1 MIQLV
6 LMNIHSA
13 GLGTEVFMTPQ
24 PNSAKTGAQQ
34 FDEMYN
40 NLRNS
45 NINVRAVWIQVT
57 SPINW
62 SLVTTNNVNFL
73 NSILSR
79 ARQYG
84 ITVGIYTNY
93 YDWSQITNG
102 AMVSNVM
109 LWYWNVYGGGPQNE
123 TPADFSDFRQFGGWT
138 VPSVKQFAQVE
149 SVCGVTVNRNVY
161 TTSSAPKG
169 MATMAKSAKS
179 DEITVGGLL
188 FENAAIMYHL
198 AMLGA
203 LSVSCFASPAAQQEI
218 LQQAKPSKL
227 NTLAYAL
234 DLSVQA
240 TPSDMSCFQRSL
252 YNVIFVRLALPYG
265 IMKSLSPRKNTVNS
279 SSTSFVLTVHI
290 AEATPLSV
298 PEQSIHSQPS
308 IFGTPTAVLYYM
320 KYLTDTHSAGIGTEV
335 YMTPQPS
342 SAKTGAQQFDEMYN
356 NLKNSNINVQ
366 TVWIQQKRSVRWFQ
380 VTSPINWSSVSTT
393 NINFLNSILA
403 RASQYGLTVGIY
415 TSYYDWSQITGGAV
429 ITNAMLWYWNV
440 YGVGP
445 YDESPA
451 DFSDFRAFGGWLS
464 AAVKQFGQNEN
475 VCGVNVNR
483 NVYLTSS
490 AMSGMAKS
498 EKSDEIVVDMLKIV
512 ALATCLVM
520 NCNASPIL
528 EPMKIDQDDA
538 SELASIAYAVDL
550 SVLAS
555 TATYQCMKQS
565 LYNVAFIRGYTGA
578 YQGQIDPYSVMNI
591 QNAAAAGLGTEVYM
605 TPQPLSSKT
614 GAQQFDEMYNMLIGA
629 NIYVKSIWVQ
639 VTSPNN
645 WSTSSSMNVN
655 FLNSILAEALAST
668 ASAFDLAYSASV
680 STFQCFKQL
689 KYNVA
694 FIRAYTGDFQG
705 QIDPYSV
712 TNIQNA
718 AATGL
723 GTEVYMTPQPTSSK
737 TGAQQFDEMYNML
750 IGGNIYIKSIWVQVV
765 SPDDWTSSSTTN
777 INFLNSILTR
787 AMQLGLTVGVYT
799 SKHEWN
805 QITDHAT
812 TLNVRLW
819 YWKTNGSG
827 EADESPANFKDFKE
841 FGSWT
846 TPTVKQYGQFETICG
861 LIVNRDIYSTSSAVA
876 GDMAR
881 EETSDRIVVGGLGLE
896 DLAVTAPSTI
906 STSTFKCLKENHYDV
921 VFIRGYT
928 GSYQGQVDPF
938 SVLNIQNATAAGLG
952 IEVYM
957 TPQPA
962 SASKTGAQQFDEM
975 YEKLQDA
982 NISLRTI
989 WVQGMLQVTSR
1000 EDWSDSSTTNVNFLN
1015 SIFERALEHNI
1026 SIGIYTNSEDWDK
1039 ITDSASTRNVKLW
1052 YWSARGSGAVNESA
1066 PNFDDFQPFA
1076 SWTSPSVKQFA
1087 KFETICGV
1095 IVNRN
1100 IYKTFPAGSTGQDTS
1115 KPIVVG
1121 GVGLGGAHFTGRAE
1135 IVP

>member
-1 MIQLV
+1 
-6 LMNIHSA
+6 MNIQNAAAA
-13 GLGTEVFMTPQ
+13 GL
-24 PNSAKTGAQQ
+24 
-34 FDEMYN
+34 
-40 NLRNS
+40 
-45 NINVRAVWIQVT
+45 
-57 SPINW
+57 
-62 SLVTTNNVNFL
+62 
-73 NSILSR
+73 
-79 ARQYG
+79 
-84 ITVGIYTNY
+84 
-93 YDWSQITNG
+93 
-102 AMVSNVM
+102 
-109 LWYWNVYGGGPQNE
+109 
-123 TPADFSDFRQFGGWT
+123 
-138 VPSVKQFAQVE
+138 
-149 SVCGVTVNRNVY
+149 
-161 TTSSAPKG
+161 
-169 MATMAKSAKS
+169 
-179 DEITVGGLL
+179 
-188 FENAAIMYHL
+188 
-198 AMLGA
+198 
-203 LSVSCFASPAAQQEI
+203 
-218 LQQAKPSKL
+218 
-227 NTLAYAL
+227 
-234 DLSVQA
+234 
-240 TPSDMSCFQRSL
+240 
-252 YNVIFVRLALPYG
+252 
-265 IMKSLSPRKNTVNS
+265 
-279 SSTSFVLTVHI
+279 
-290 AEATPLSV
+290 
-298 PEQSIHSQPS
+298 
-308 IFGTPTAVLYYM
+308 
-320 KYLTDTHSAGIGTEV
+320 GTEV
-335 YMTPQPS
+335 YMTPQPLS
-342 SAKTGAQQFDEMYN
+342 SKT
-356 NLKNSNINVQ
+356 
-366 TVWIQQKRSVRWFQ
+366 
-380 VTSPINWSSVSTT
+380 
-393 NINFLNSILA
+393 
-403 RASQYGLTVGIY
+403 
-415 TSYYDWSQITGGAV
+415 
-429 ITNAMLWYWNV
+429 
-440 YGVGP
+440 
-445 YDESPA
+445 
-451 DFSDFRAFGGWLS
+451 
-464 AAVKQFGQNEN
+464 
-475 VCGVNVNR
+475 
-483 NVYLTSS
+483 
-490 AMSGMAKS
+490 
-498 EKSDEIVVDMLKIV
+498 
-512 ALATCLVM
+512 
-520 NCNASPIL
+520 
-528 EPMKIDQDDA
+528 
-538 SELASIAYAVDL
+538 
-550 SVLAS
+550 
-555 TATYQCMKQS
+555 
-565 LYNVAFIRGYTGA
+565 
-578 YQGQIDPYSVMNI
+578 
-591 QNAAAAGLGTEVYM
+591 AGLGTEVYM

-655 FLNSILAEALAST
+655 FLNSILAEALQYGLNIGIYTNSDEWKQIVGGATTRNVNLWYWKTKGSGASNESPANFNDFKSFGSWTQPTVKQFAQVESICGVIVNRDVYSTSSSMAARMNSQEKSDRIVVGDLDMLRIVVLSACLLMNCLANPIVNQDKAGKQEAPSELAST

-718 AATGL
+718 AAAGL
-723 GTEVYMTPQPTSSK
+723 GTEVYMIPQPTSSK
-737 TGAQQFDEMYNML
+737 AGAQQFDEMYNML
-750 IGGNIYIKSIWVQVV
+750 IGGNIYIKSVWVQVV

-787 AMQLGLTVGVYT
+787 AVQLGLTVGVYT

-861 LIVNRDIYSTSSAVA
+861 VIVNRDIYSTSSAVFS
-876 GDMAR
+876 DMASQ
-881 EETSDRIVVGGLGLE
+881 EASGRIVVSRLGLE
-896 DLAVTAPSTI
+896 VFHLKVFVFDKHSFRKTFVVAMTSSEPFAYAVDLAVTAPSTI

-957 TPQPA
+957 TPQPS

-989 WVQGMLQVTSR
+989 WVQVTSR

-1039 ITDSASTRNVKLW
+1039 ITDSASTKNVKLW

-1066 PNFDDFQPFA
+1066 PNFDDFHPFA
-1076 SWTSPSVKQFA
+1076 SWTSPTMKQFA

-1100 IYKTFPAGSTGQDTS
+1100 IYKTSPAGSAGQDTS

-1121 GVGLGGAHFTGRAE
+1121 GVGLGGAQFTGRAE
-1135 IVP
+1135 IIP